1 MRNSNKFAILCF
13 ISAALIPVCM
23 YYDLNLSAGMFI
35 ILSIVCGVVC
45 YDETRNDMRAEFVDY
60 DDDGSWGEEKY
71 FIVDYVFEDF
81 YEEYP

>member
-1 MRNSNKFAILCF
+1 MRNSNKFAILYF
-13 ISAALIPVCM
+13 ISAALIPVCL

-60 DDDGSWGEEKY
+60 NPDDY
-71 FIVDYVFEDF
+71 FIIDYVYEDF
-81 YEEYP
+81 YDEYPLEE